1 MTRIQINLASE
12 PFRRD
17 RPILVGSAV
26 AGVLLIALLGML
38 ITLSLNERQ
47 EVAATRAA
55 IERYQKQ
62 LAALN
67 AEEAKVEGTLRQPEN
82 AAVLE
87 RSLFLN
93 TLLARKGI
101 SWTKIFGDLESVM
114 PHNVRLIQ
122 IRLSPQSE
130 TLDMVVGAQASEP
143 VLDLLMRFER
153 SPLFGPAEVHSWLPP
168 SQTEPLYRYR
178 VSVKYVQKI

>member
-1 MTRIQINLASE
+1 MTRIQVNLASE

-17 RPILVGSAV
+17 RLLLAGSGLVAV
-26 AGVLLIALLGML
+26 LMLAMLGLL
-38 ITLSLNERQ
+38 ITLTLNERG
-47 EVAATRAA
+47 EVKSTRDA
-55 IERYQKQ
+55 IGRYQAQ
-62 LAALN
+62 LAQLN
-67 AEEAKVEGTLRQPEN
+67 AEQAKVDAVLRQPRN
-82 AAVLE
+82 AEVLE

-101 SWTKIFGDLESVM
+101 SWTKIFSDLESVL
-114 PHNVRLIQ
+114 PHNVRIIQ
-122 IRLSPQSE
+122 VRLSPQNE

-143 VLDLLMRFER
+143 VLDLLMRLER

-178 VSVKYVQKI
+178 VSVKYVQTI

>member
-1 MTRIQINLASE
+1 MSRIQINLASE

-17 RPILVGSAV
+17 RPVLVGSAV
-26 AGVLLIALLGML
+26 VAALLVAMLATL
-38 ITLSLNERQ
+38 ITLTLNERQ
-47 EVAATRAA
+47 EVAETRAS

-67 AEEAKVEGTLRQPEN
+67 AEEAKVEATLRLPEN
-82 AAVLE
+82 EAVLE

-101 SWTKIFGDLESVM
+101 SWTKIFADLESVM

-122 IRLSPQSE
+122 IRLSPQNE

-168 SQTEPLYRYR
+168 SQTEPLFRYR
-178 VSVKYVQKI
+178 VSVKYVQQI

>member
-1 MTRIQINLASE
+1 MTRIQVNLASE

-17 RPILVGSAV
+17 RLILAGSGLVAV
-26 AGVLLIALLGML
+26 LMLALLGLL
-38 ITLSLNERQ
+38 ITLTLNERG
-47 EVAATRAA
+47 EVKSTRDA
-55 IERYQKQ
+55 ITRYQAQ
-62 LAALN
+62 LAQLN
-67 AEEAKVEGTLRQPEN
+67 AEQARVDAVLRQPRN
-82 AAVLE
+82 AEVLE

-101 SWTKIFGDLESVM
+101 SWTKIFSDLESVL
-114 PHNVRLIQ
+114 PHNVRIIQ
-122 IRLSPQSE
+122 VRLSPQNE

-143 VLDLLMRFER
+143 VLDLLMRLER

-178 VSVKYVQKI
+178 VSVKYVQTI